1 MKTRLKIKSIVPR
14 LTMTGPV
21 AGWMILFVVIPF
33 TYIFVISFMNR
44 GTYGGVELGFT
55 LQNYANI
62 FDAKYLMI
70 FLNSILLAAVTT
82 ALCILIAYPFTY
94 FIAQKTAVTK
104 TVFVSMVMIPFTVS
118 SLVRI
123 YSWINLLRKDGI
135 INNLLMSLRVIDE
148 PLQMIYNNF
157 GVIVGMVYTLI
168 PFMILPLYSSIE
180 KLDKSMLEAGND
192 LGAKPARA
200 FATITLPLTAPGIF
214 AGAIMVFIPT
224 LGYFFITDMLGGS
237 KIMMIGNL
245 IRNQFVTAKNWP
257 FGAALSI
264 FLIVLTLA
272 ALWVYERIG
281 GDLEDL
287 GGMR

>member
-1 MKTRLKIKSIVPR
+1 MKKKMRRNLFIPK
-14 LTMTGPV
+14 LTMAGPV

-55 LQNYANI
+55 FKNYVNI
-62 FDAKYLMI
+62 FDPKYMMI
-70 FLNSILLAAVTT
+70 FLNSALLAAVTT
-82 ALCILIAYPFTY
+82 ALCVLIAYPFTY
-94 FIAQKTAVTK
+94 FIAQKTAISK
-104 TVFVSMVMIPFTVS
+104 TVFISMVMIPFTVS

-135 INNLLMSLRVIDE
+135 INSILMNLHIIHQ

-192 LGAKPARA
+192 LGARPLKA
-200 FATITLPLTAPGIF
+200 FRTITLPLTVPGIF
-214 AGAIMVFIPT
+214 AGSIMVFIPT
-224 LGYFFITDMLGGS
+224 LGFFFVTDMLGGS

-264 FLIVLTLA
+264 FLIVLTLL
-272 ALWVYERIG
+272 ALWIYEKTG
-281 GDLEDL
+281 GKLDDL
-287 GGMR
+287 GGM

>member
-1 MKTRLKIKSIVPR
+1 MKLRLKIKAMIPK
-14 LTMTGPV
+14 LTMAGPV

-33 TYIFVISFMNR
+33 TYIFIISFMNR

-62 FDAKYLMI
+62 FDPKYLMI

-94 FIAQKTAVTK
+94 FIAQKTTVKK
-104 TVFVSMVMIPFTVS
+104 TVFISMVMIPFTVS

-135 INNLLMSLRVIDE
+135 INTLLMDLHVIHE

-180 KLDKSMLEAGND
+180 KLDRSILEAGSD
-192 LGAKPARA
+192 LGARPAKA
-200 FATITLPLTAPGIF
+200 FSSITLPLTAPGIF
-214 AGAIMVFIPT
+214 AGSIMVFIPT
-224 LGYFFITDMLGGS
+224 LGFFFITDMLGGS

-264 FLIVLTLA
+264 FLIVMTLVT
-272 ALWVYERIG
+272 LWVYEKIG

-287 GGMR
+287 GGM